1 MLIALFVGHTHQE
14 QDIYVA
20 IPPPLITPLARQAQG
35 AVLGLHLPTPG
46 SSTHSSSGPHWPS
59 QDPVQPVQG
68 EGPIRAQQDALSTGA
83 PVSPVSPTG
92 ISLPAQLL
100 NRLYPFSAMATPST
114 DVSCASSSSQESSRP
129 NANVL
134 SSFGVGGSSRQSYLP
149 YSVLRSDLNNNGSNG
164 ISSEQTRTAAVTAI
178 ANTLQQRDGRLLRGD
193 SPYIPSS
200 LSMLFSD
207 PEVMQQE
214 ALGSAGLH
222 DPQEQPSALPRQF
235 SRSRRPFRNRDHGQ
249 EDSDLSCVDG
259 SYSDEYEDEDEDV
272 DEAQKLIRSKDR
284 RGYEYEIVQ
293 DEPIFSYAAMIR
305 EEYIAPHEPS
315 SSSPLFPS
323 PLTTLGRFAP
333 GAILVPTDGRASNLC
348 IFCMLRFI
356 PKTNTTVFFLLSN
369 RSRPKWEDM
378 AGLWDNGQ
386 LSV

>member
-1 MLIALFVGHTHQE
+1 
-14 QDIYVA
+14 
-20 IPPPLITPLARQAQG
+20 
-35 AVLGLHLPTPG
+35 
-46 SSTHSSSGPHWPS
+46 
-59 QDPVQPVQG
+59 
-68 EGPIRAQQDALSTGA
+68 
-83 PVSPVSPTG
+83 
-92 ISLPAQLL
+92 
-100 NRLYPFSAMATPST
+100 MATPST

-134 SSFGVGGSSRQSYLP
+134 SSFGVGGSSRQSYFP

-178 ANTLQQRDGRLLRGD
+178 ANTLQQRDGRPLRGD

-222 DPQEQPSALPRQF
+222 DPQEQPSVLPRQF
-235 SRSRRPFRNRDHGQ
+235 SRSRRPFRSRDHGQ
-249 EDSDLSCVDG
+249 EDSDLSCVDA

-284 RGYEYEIVQ
+284 RGGYGYEIVQ

-333 GAILVPTDGRASNLC
+333 GAILVPTDDQGQNGRTWQDYGTMDNYRSNNEPPTTPLHQSHAAYYHAVTNYMYPSYDENTLGNSEEGGSRSGSYGINRCVPTQYAIPGHDRRASQGSSSNNNNGRRRERRSDDDNWLWG
-348 IFCMLRFI
+348 I
-356 PKTNTTVFFLLSN
+356 LLSGMKRTSIVN
-369 RSRPKWEDM
+369 ISVLALLRKPC
-378 AGLWDNGQ
+378 GVLLWLLL
-386 LSV
+386 LSMNK

>member
-1 MLIALFVGHTHQE
+1 
-14 QDIYVA
+14 
-20 IPPPLITPLARQAQG
+20 
-35 AVLGLHLPTPG
+35 
-46 SSTHSSSGPHWPS
+46 
-59 QDPVQPVQG
+59 
-68 EGPIRAQQDALSTGA
+68 
-83 PVSPVSPTG
+83 
-92 ISLPAQLL
+92 
-100 NRLYPFSAMATPST
+100 MATPST

-305 EEYIAPHEPS
+305 EE
-315 SSSPLFPS
+315 
-323 PLTTLGRFAP
+323 
-333 GAILVPTDGRASNLC
+333 
-348 IFCMLRFI
+348 
-356 PKTNTTVFFLLSN
+356 
-369 RSRPKWEDM
+369 SRPKWEDM